1 SGGAMYTQFRVI
13 KAAQCLVL
21 PDGTSPT
28 EGASCFVN
36 PLTVLG
42 MVGTM
47 RLEGHTALVHTAA
60 ASNLGQM
67 LTKVCQQE
75 NIGLVNIV
83 RRPEHIDL
91 LKALGARH
99 VCNSS
104 AETFLEDLTAALVDT
119 GATLAF
125 DAIGGGPL
133 AGQIL
138 TCMEMAATK
147 GTTGYSRYGSTI
159 PKKGYIYGR
168 LGPAPTPI
176 TPNLWMGW
184 RVRRWVLDA

>member
-1 SGGAMYTQFRVI
+1 MSCAPEGTTP
-13 KAAQCLVL
+13 AQ
-21 PDGTSPT
+21 
-28 EGASCFVN
+28 GASCFVN

-47 RLEGHTALVHTAA
+47 HLEGHTALVHTAA

-67 LTKVCQQE
+67 LTKVCLQE

-104 AETFLEDLTAALVDT
+104 AETFLEDFTTALVNT
-119 GATLAF
+119 GATRGLTPSV
-125 DAIGGGPL
+125 GGNWPDR
-133 AGQIL
+133 
-138 TCMEMAATK
+138 
-147 GTTGYSRYGSTI
+147 S
-159 PKKGYIYGR
+159 
-168 LGPAPTPI
+168 
-176 TPNLWMGW
+176 
-184 RVRRWVLDA
+184 